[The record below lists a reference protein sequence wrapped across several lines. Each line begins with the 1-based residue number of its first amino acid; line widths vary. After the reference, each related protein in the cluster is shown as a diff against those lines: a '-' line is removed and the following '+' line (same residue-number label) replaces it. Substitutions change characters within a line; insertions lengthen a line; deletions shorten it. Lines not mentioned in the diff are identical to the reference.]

1 MHGAGL
7 QKNCLFLSG
16 LSLGRI
22 EKMLYLLIFLW
33 KRVSM
38 CEIIYT
44 VSGMMDRA
52 LLFLISNLYLLPSL
66 PFSLHSFLHLWR
78 YSGIN
83 CGVGPYTNAAGS
95 YGQPEPCCATTS
107 GIPVSWQHWST
118 KTTIMRK
125 TLQCRK
131 ECLEPRLLQ

>member
-16 LSLGRI
+16 LNLGRI

-52 LLFLISNLYLLPSL
+52 LLVVPYLQPLSAPLPPVLPPFFPPSL
-66 PFSLHSFLHLWR
+66 ALFWD
-78 YSGIN
+78 
-83 CGVGPYTNAAGS
+83 
-95 YGQPEPCCATTS
+95 
-107 GIPVSWQHWST
+107 
-118 KTTIMRK
+118 
-125 TLQCRK
+125 
-131 ECLEPRLLQ
+131 